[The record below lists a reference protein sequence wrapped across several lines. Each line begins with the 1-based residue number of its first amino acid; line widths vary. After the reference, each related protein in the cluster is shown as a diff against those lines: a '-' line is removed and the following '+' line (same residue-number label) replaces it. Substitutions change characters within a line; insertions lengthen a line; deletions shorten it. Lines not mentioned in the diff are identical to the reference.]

1 MKVVKI
7 YSSTRG
13 ISKACWSISVIP
25 VATYVIGSLF
35 VEIIH
40 RAKYEFM
47 ILSEKLIRDI
57 CVGVNIVDILFALV
71 SINAKI
77 GDVSDAARAYPAAI
91 IEQI

>member
-7 YSSTRG
+7 YSSARG

-25 VATYVIGSLF
+25 VATYVIRSFF
-35 VEIIH
+35 VKIIH

-47 ILSEKLIRDI
+47 ILFEKFIRDI
-57 CVGVNIVDILFALV
+57 HIGIDIVDILFALV